1 MINNLRYS
9 FTEVIEG
16 RDEIDER
23 ECERKR
29 GEQEPVADREHNAQ
43 NTGRS
48 SWNCMRIRFPQGNSL
63 PSRVP

>member
-1 MINNLRYS
+1 VINNLRYS

-29 GEQEPVADREHNAQ
+29 GEQEPVADREHNA
-43 NTGRS
+43 
-48 SWNCMRIRFPQGNSL
+48 RIQAG
-63 PSRVP
+63 VHGIV